1 MAVPPRIP
9 PRIVGF
15 GGALG
20 ASSTSLLALKV
31 ALAGAEEAGAETVV
45 YDVRELA
52 LPMYEWGA
60 PPPAAAIA
68 LADAMHRADGLVWS
82 SPLYHGSVSGVFK
95 NAIDWLELLS
105 DREPPYLTD
114 KPVGLIGTSGGAQ
127 SMQSINTLDF
137 IVRALRGW
145 VVPFSVP
152 LVSSGRA
159 FDADGA
165 AVEARVDAQLRMLG
179 SEVARAARLFRAAA
193 ASP

>member
-1 MAVPPRIP
+1 MASP

-20 ASSTSLLALKV
+20 ASSTSLLALRL
-31 ALAGAEEAGAETVV
+31 ALAGAESAGAETVV

-52 LPMYEWGA
+52 LPMYEHGA
-60 PPPAAAIA
+60 EPPAAAVA
-68 LADAMHRADGLVWS
+68 LADAMHDADGLVWS

-152 LVSSGRA
+152 LVSSGKA
-159 FDADGA
+159 FDAAGA
-165 AVEARVDAQLRMLG
+165 AVEPRVDAQLRMLG
-179 SEVARAARLFRAAA
+179 AEVVRAARLFRAAN
-193 ASP
+193 P

>member
-1 MAVPPRIP
+1 MAGP

-20 ASSTSLLALKV
+20 SSSTSFLALKL
-31 ALAGAEEAGAETVV
+31 ALAGAEATGAETVA

-52 LPMYEWGA
+52 LPMYEWGV
-60 PPPAAAIA
+60 PPPAAAVH

-95 NAIDWLELLS
+95 NAIDWLELLA

-114 KPVGLIGTSGGAQ
+114 KPVGLIGCSGGAQ

-152 LVSSGRA
+152 LVTAGKV
-159 FDADGA
+159 FDESGA
-165 AVEARVDAQLRMLG
+165 AVEMRVDAQLRMLG
-179 SEVARAARLFRAAA
+179 SEVTRAARIFRGAATH
-193 ASP
+193 PL

>member
-1 MAVPPRIP
+1 MHGP
-9 PRIVGF
+9 PRIVGL

-20 ASSTSLLALKV
+20 TSSSSFLALKV
-31 ALAGAEEAGAETVV
+31 ALAGAEEAGAETVA
-45 YDVRELA
+45 YDVRALA

-60 PPPAAAIA
+60 PPPAAATA
-68 LADAMHRADGLVWS
+68 LAEAMHRADGLIWS

-95 NAIDWLELLS
+95 NAIDWLELLAEH
-105 DREPPYLTD
+105 EPPYLTD

-152 LVSSGRA
+152 LVTAGKA
-159 FDADGA
+159 FEADGSP
-165 AVEARVDAQLRMLG
+165 VEARVGSQLRMLG
-179 SEVARAARLFRAAA
+179 AEVARAARLFRAAA
-193 ASP
+193 KNDPR

>member
-1 MAVPPRIP
+1 MASP

-20 ASSTSLLALKV
+20 ASSTSLLALRL
-31 ALAGAEEAGAETVV
+31 ALAGAEAAGAETVV

-52 LPMYEWGA
+52 LPMYEHGA
-60 PPPAAAIA
+60 EPPAAAVA
-68 LADAMHRADGLVWS
+68 LADAMHDADGLVWS

-159 FDADGA
+159 FDAAGA
-165 AVEARVDAQLRMLG
+165 AVEPRVDAQLRMLG
-179 SEVARAARLFRAAA
+179 AEVVRAARLFRGAAVTQA
-193 ASP
+193 